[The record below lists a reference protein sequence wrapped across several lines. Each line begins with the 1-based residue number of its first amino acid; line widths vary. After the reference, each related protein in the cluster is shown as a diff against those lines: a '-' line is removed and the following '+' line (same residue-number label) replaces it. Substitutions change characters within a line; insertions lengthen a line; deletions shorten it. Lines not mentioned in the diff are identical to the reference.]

1 MITRHYYIGLARYT
15 QDGQFCGNSWEIR
28 SVRSWKANP
37 VAVVQAYLAETREAL
52 PDQQIHVTSI
62 QRL

>member
-15 QDGQFCGNSWEIR
+15 QDGQFCGQSWEIR

-37 VAVVQAYLAETREAL
+37 VAVVQEYLAETAKAL
-52 PDQQIHVTSI
+52 PDQQIHVTNI